1 MAIKDFAE
9 DGAFGAAGSST
20 GSSGTAEQSSMGYGG
35 TPSSYGGA
43 AGTPVGGALAGDWNM
58 NQSTTSSATPSSPLN
73 PDGANFD
80 PGATA
85 LAGGGWRLPVD
96 SNFGAGAP
104 APSDATPMMANSF
117 HFADGG
123 SVDDG
128 GSGGDV
134 GSLLA
139 LALSS
144 VDAGLDYGR
153 KKYGLSGGGQQQAS
167 MMGRTPAIPGNQSES
182 GIPRP
187 QPMPGPL
194 PPTSNPFG
202 QRRLGQNDQDQDDQ
216 GTQTAQAG
224 AIPDNDEDD
233 QEGTA

>member
-1 MAIKDFAE
+1 MASKNFAD
-9 DGAFGAAGSST
+9 DGAYGAGNST
-20 GSSGTAEQSSMGYGG
+20 GSDSQGYSGGYGND
-35 TPSSYGGA
+35 SGGQ
-43 AGTPVGGALAGDWNM
+43 VGGALAGDWNM
-58 NQSTTSSATPSSPLN
+58 NGTGNAGS
-73 PDGANFD
+73 D
-80 PGATA
+80 A
-85 LAGGGWRLPVD
+85 LATEMASGYDGG
-96 SNFGAGAP
+96 
-104 APSDATPMMANSF
+104 F
-117 HFADGG
+117 HFEDGG
-123 SVDDG
+123 PVDDG
-128 GSGGDV
+128 GGDSSGSDV

-144 VDAGLDYGR
+144 VDAGLDFGR
-153 KKYGLSGGGQQQAS
+153 KKYGLSGGEQQQAS
-167 MMGRTPAIPGNQSES
+167 MFGRTPAVPGNQSES

-202 QRRLGQNDQDQDDQ
+202 QRKQFGQNDQDQDDQ